1 MKSKKSGP
9 LSSMKVLDLSQQL
22 PGPYATQL
30 LASLGAKVTKVEPPT
45 GDAGRHLDLHMF
57 NNVNA
62 GKDSITLDLKSEV
75 GKATLYKLIPSFDV
89 FVEGFRPTVV
99 DRLGCS
105 YKILEKINP
114 KIVYCS
120 ITGFGQHG
128 PLSRRPTHDISLQS
142 LAQALPSD
150 LLLNRIGVPWVDLAT
165 GTTAALAIT
174 ALWHSGDGGYLDM
187 SMLDSALAWAR
198 VKPEAVDSLEPTYG
212 TVKTK
217 DNKFVVIAILEDD
230 MWSRLCK
237 GLGWSDWEV
246 KIEFKEYGERRK
258 HAHVIR
264 DRLEK
269 TIGQIASEKIL
280 EISREFD
287 LPIELMNSQDS
298 ESEKQIN
305 ERSGGHPCVP
315 LPVDLQVQLGTPPK
329 LQNIDL
335 TFKNSPGGM

>member
-1 MKSKKSGP
+1 
-9 LSSMKVLDLSQQL
+9 MKVLDLSQQL

-30 LASLGAKVTKVEPPT
+30 LASLGAQVTKVEPPT
-45 GDAGRHLDLHMF
+45 GDAGRHLDLDMF

-62 GKDSITLDLKSEV
+62 GKDSITLDLKSDS
-75 GKATLYKLIPSFDV
+75 GKATLYKLVPSFDV

-105 YKILEKINP
+105 YKVLQRINP

-120 ITGFGQHG
+120 ISGFGQSG

-142 LAQALPSD
+142 LARALPSD

-165 GTTAALAIT
+165 GTNAALAIT
-174 ALWHSGDGGYLDM
+174 ALWHVGNGGYLDM

-217 DNKFVVIAILEDD
+217 DNKYVVVAILEDA
-230 MWSRLCK
+230 MWLRLCK

-246 KIEFKEYGERRK
+246 KIDFQEYGERRK
-258 HAHVIR
+258 HARLIR

-269 TIGQIASEKIL
+269 TMSQIPSERIL
-280 EISREFD
+280 ELSREFD
-287 LPIELMNSQDS
+287 LPIEVMNSQDS
-298 ESEKQIN
+298 ESTEQIN
-305 ERSGGHPCVP
+305 GRSGGHPCVP
-315 LPVDLQVQLGTPPK
+315 LPVDVQVRLGKPPR